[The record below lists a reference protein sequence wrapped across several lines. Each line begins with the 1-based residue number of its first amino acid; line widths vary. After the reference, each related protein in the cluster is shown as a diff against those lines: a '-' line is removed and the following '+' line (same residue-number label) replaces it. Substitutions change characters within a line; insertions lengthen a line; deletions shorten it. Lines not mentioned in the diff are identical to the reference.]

1 MRVPSLRLQLSLWL
15 LLPLLALLAM
25 DAWMTY
31 HRAMDAAHVAF
42 DRTLEASLKS
52 MREGIRLHEGRFAI
66 DVPYLA
72 LEIFESEAG
81 SRIYY
86 VIRDEHGATLT
97 GYDDLPMPATPK
109 QPLYKTVFYDAVF
122 RGEPVRMAAQP
133 LPVRDMPS
141 GQARLV
147 WVLVGE
153 TIEPRQSL
161 AHEILAGSLQ
171 QELVLVTLALG
182 IVWFGVRRG
191 LRPLHRL
198 SATVAERGADDLA
211 PLEQK
216 DLPAEMKP
224 LVEAINQYVARLHRM
239 LLARKR
245 FFADAAH
252 QLKTP
257 LAIMQAQSEL
267 ALRERDGDRILR
279 HLRPLHDTVRH
290 AAKGVQQLLSLSRLE
305 PDSGYAPALLPLRLD
320 TLARDV
326 ALEWAPVARAGQ
338 VDLGF
343 EADAPVQV
351 LGQAELLQELAGNL
365 VDNAIRYAG
374 PGAQVTVRVAGPENQ
389 PLLQVVDSGPGVPD
403 DERDKV
409 FQRFYRGESTPA
421 QDGSGLGLPI
431 VRQIARAHGATVAL
445 EETPGGGLTVSVH
458 FAVPAVAGA
467 GAGKWI
473 DQGRATT
480 PESS

>member
-1 MRVPSLRLQLSLWL
+1 
-15 LLPLLALLAM
+15 
-25 DAWMTY
+25 MTY
-31 HRAMDAAHVAF
+31 HRAMDAADVAF

-66 DVPYLA
+66 EVPYLA

-109 QPLYKTVFYDAVF
+109 QPLYKTVFYDAAF

-171 QELVLVTLALG
+171 QEMVLVTLALG

-198 SATVAERGADDLA
+198 SAAVAERGADDLA

-267 ALRERDGDRILR
+267 ALREQDDERMRR
-279 HLRPLHDTVRH
+279 HLRPLHETVRH

-305 PDSGYAPALLPLRLD
+305 PDSGYAPALQPLRLD
-320 TLARDV
+320 LLAREA
-326 ALEWAPVARAGQ
+326 ALEWTSVALASQ

-343 EADAPVQV
+343 EAPAPVQV
-351 LGQAELLQELAGNL
+351 MGQAELLQELIGNL

-374 PGAQVTVRVAGPENQ
+374 PGAQVTVRVGDPDHQ
-389 PLLQVVDSGPGVPD
+389 PLLQVIDSGPGVAD
-403 DERDKV
+403 EERDKV
-409 FQRFYRGESTPA
+409 FHRFYRGESNQA
-421 QDGSGLGLPI
+421 QQGSGLGLPI
-431 VRQIARAHGATVAL
+431 VREIARAHRAAVTL
-445 EETPGGGLTVSVH
+445 EKTPGTGLTVSVR
-458 FAVPAVAGA
+458 FAPATGTGA
-467 GAGKWI
+467 GPDPLHA
-473 DQGRATT
+473 A
-480 PESS
+480 

>member
-1 MRVPSLRLQLSLWL
+1 MKVPSLRLQLSLWL
-15 LLPLLALLAM
+15 LLPLLMLLAL

-86 VIRDEHGATLT
+86 VIRDEKGATLT
-97 GYDDLPMPATPK
+97 GYDDLPMPAAPK
-109 QPLYKTVFYDAVF
+109 PQLYKTVFYDARF

-133 LPVRDMPS
+133 LPVRDTPS
-141 GQARLV
+141 GQTRLV
-147 WVLVGE
+147 WVLIGE
-153 TIEPRQSL
+153 TIEPRQML
-161 AHEILAGSLQ
+161 ARDILTGSLQ

-182 IVWFGVRRG
+182 IVWLGVRRG

-198 SATVAERGADDLA
+198 SGTVAARGADDLA
-211 PLEQK
+211 PLEHRH
-216 DLPAEMKP
+216 LPAEMQP

-267 ALRERDGDRILR
+267 ALREHDGERIRR
-279 HLRPLHDTVRH
+279 HLRPLHDTVRQ
-290 AAKGVQQLLSLSRLE
+290 AARGVQQLLSLSRLE
-305 PDSGYAPALLPLRLD
+305 PDSGYAPALQPLRLD
-320 TLARDV
+320 LLARDA
-326 ALEWAPVARAGQ
+326 ALEWTAVARAGR

-343 EADAPVQV
+343 EAQAPVHAM
-351 LGQAELLQELAGNL
+351 GQAELLQELVGNL

-374 PGAQVTVRVAGPENQ
+374 HGAQVTVHVAARGKQ
-389 PLLQVVDSGPGVPD
+389 PLLQVIDNGPGVAD
-403 DERDKV
+403 EERDKV
-409 FQRFYRGESTPA
+409 FRRFYRGESTQA
-421 QDGSGLGLPI
+421 QQGSGLGLPI
-431 VRQIARAHGATVAL
+431 VREIARTHGATVTL
-445 EETPGGGLTVSVH
+445 EQTPGGGLTVSVR
-458 FAVPAVAGA
+458 FAPVAA
-467 GAGKWI
+467 ASA
-473 DQGRATT
+473 AT
-480 PESS
+480 